1 MKLPSRIQADIDLDA
16 FRFNLDSIKKNINE
30 NTQIITVLKA
40 DGYGHG
46 AVPLAKEAEK
56 EERVWGIAVA
66 TVEEALE
73 LRRGGIKKPLLIL
86 GYTYQEDYDLIAAE
100 ELRPTVFKLSMAQE
114 LSRAALRKNKTVK
127 IHIKIDTGMSRIGYR
142 DLEKSVPEI
151 LEISRLPGLEIE
163 GLFTH
168 FARADEK
175 ETTPAYQQLEKYQAF
190 QKALKEAGLKI
201 PLCHCSNSA
210 GIIRMPEANM
220 DAVRAGIILYGLYPS
235 EEVEKEPVPLK
246 PLMTLKSHIAYIKT
260 LEPGVQIS
268 YGGTYTTQKET
279 RVATIPVGY
288 ADGYARSLSNKGWV
302 LIRGKKAPILG
313 RVCMDQF
320 MVDVTD
326 IPEVRELDEV
336 ILLGK
341 SGDQQI
347 TMEELGEKS
356 GRFNYELACCLGKRI
371 PRVYQSGGKT
381 VRTKDYFD
389 DPG

>member
-86 GYTYQEDYDLIAAE
+86 GYTYQEDYDLIAEE

-114 LSRAALRKNKTVK
+114 LSQAALRKNKTIK

-168 FARADEK
+168 FARADEREK
-175 ETTPAYQQLEKYQAF
+175 APAYQQLEKYQAF

-210 GIIRMPEANM
+210 GIIRIPEANM

-326 IPEVRELDEV
+326 IPEARELDEV

-341 SGDQQI
+341 SQDQQI
-347 TMEELGEKS
+347 TMEELGELSEDSIMSLPAASAKGYPES
-356 GRFNYELACCLGKRI
+356 ILKAERL
-371 PRVYQSGGKT
+371 
-381 VRTKDYFD
+381 
-389 DPG
+389 

>member
-16 FRFNLDSIKKNINE
+16 FTFNLDSIKKNIKE
-30 NTQIITVLKA
+30 DTQIITVLKA

-56 EERVWGIAVA
+56 EEQVWGIAVA
-66 TVEEALE
+66 TVEEAME

-86 GYTYQEDYDLIAAE
+86 GYTYQEDYDLIAEE
-100 ELRPTVFKLSMAQE
+100 ELRPTVFKFSMAQE
-114 LSRAALRKNKTVK
+114 LSKAALRKNKTVK

-175 ETTPAYQQLEKYQAF
+175 EKTPAYQQLEKYQAF
-190 QKALKEAGLKI
+190 QKALEEAGLRI

-268 YGGTYTTQKET
+268 YGGIFTTQKET

-302 LIRGKKAPILG
+302 LIRGKKAPVLG
-313 RVCMDQF
+313 RICMDQF

-326 IPEVRELDEV
+326 IPEARELDEV

-341 SGDQQI
+341 SQDQQI
-347 TMEELGEKS
+347 TMEELGELS
-356 GRFNYELACCLGKRI
+356 GRFNYEFACCISKRV
-371 PRVYQSGGKT
+371 PRIYFKGGKAIE
-381 VRTKDYFD
+381 
-389 DPG
+389 